1 MLNHEILAAARRLN
15 DYFLH
20 RDSLY
25 PSLEIRRQSLRQYAQ
40 FRFLQRLGR
49 QEIMEAS
56 RGRALVAVDGSRAD
70 YGGLYPYNVCA
81 IQALARAS
89 TENRPDRLV
98 EAAVYCPLDPKVY
111 AEISEFAARN
121 RLEEGEAYRKLMS
134 EKMAHMELKLAL
146 KALQLI
152 KPCMLMLDGG
162 FLLFDRFPEWDELV
176 AQALSLDCILV
187 GVIEEVATSELC
199 SLTGLEIPGMRIY
212 DREFLFGLLKQGEMA
227 VVGGKEAIKR
237 DYYTV
242 FARMGST
249 PQAVA
254 CDFLPDQREHL
265 VFAMALLYSLTPPQG
280 RGIPAWLDLVDREVR
295 LTKKSMESLIM
306 NGLDPAV
313 RERFFKSNRERRGL

>member
-1 MLNHEILAAARRLN
+1 MLNHEILAATRRLN

-25 PSLEIRRQSLRQYAQ
+25 PSLEIRRQNLQQCAQVGSLR
-40 FRFLQRLGR
+40 RLKR
-49 QEIMEAS
+49 QEILEAS

-70 YGGLYPYNVCA
+70 YGGIYPYNVCA

-89 TENRPDRLV
+89 TESEPDRLTD
-98 EAAVYCPLDPKVY
+98 AAVYCPLDPKVY
-111 AEISEFAARN
+111 AEIKEAAARN
-121 RLEEGEAYRKLMS
+121 RVEEAEAYRKLMG
-134 EKMAHMELKLAL
+134 EKMAHMELKLAI
-146 KALQLI
+146 KALQTI
-152 KPCMLMLDGG
+152 KPYMLMLDGG

-176 AQALSLDCILV
+176 AEALNLDCVLV
-187 GVIEEVATSELC
+187 GVIEEVATSDLC
-199 SLTGLEIPGMRIY
+199 SLTGLEVPGMRIY
-212 DREFLFGLLKQGEMA
+212 DREFLFGLLKPGEMA
-227 VVGGKEAIKR
+227 VVGGEKAIKR

-254 CDFLPDQREHL
+254 CDFLPGQGEHL
-265 VFAMALLYSLTPPQG
+265 VPAMNLIYSLTPPQG

-295 LTKKSMESLIM
+295 LNKKSMESLIM